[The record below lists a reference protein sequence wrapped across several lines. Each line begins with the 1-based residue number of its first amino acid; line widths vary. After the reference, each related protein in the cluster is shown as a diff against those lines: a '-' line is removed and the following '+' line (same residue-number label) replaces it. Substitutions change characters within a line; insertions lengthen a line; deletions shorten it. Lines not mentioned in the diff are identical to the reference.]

1 MPKSYRSAE
10 SYQSLDPVKRAK
22 SLANLLQGRKRGI
35 KRPTAPAKDLQDVDI
50 ITFATDPRFLGLSFE
65 TRPAQEVLL
74 RVLYGLPLDR
84 KQIKIYRKLTGN
96 RKEFEAGQDK
106 TEAVWVLGARSG
118 KSLLASIIALYE
130 ATRNKWQ
137 QYLSKGESGYIVVIA
152 TRQKQAE
159 QIIQANCSRL
169 IEDSPAL
176 RGLVKELYQTELT
189 LNNGVKIISLPC
201 NSTAGRGL
209 PICAFVLDEVGH
221 FYTEGIKAD
230 QTIYDSLRPR
240 MAQFPG
246 AKVVLIST
254 PAAKQGLLWNFFE
267 EGFAVPSRFTA
278 QADTRTVNP
287 EIPKKFIKGEYKRDV
302 DYARREFGAE
312 FAEKIESFFPYEVL
326 QSSFTLVGT
335 LPYKNE
341 FGYSAGIDQSGLSG
355 RDRFALAISH
365 KDGDRVLVDHVQA
378 WETKDSDKI
387 LVDVG
392 KLTEA
397 YKLRKVSIDRYAKGW
412 VAQAL
417 NKLGLEVEIRP
428 SLAEIYTNLKSL
440 MIAGRLRLPDNLDLK
455 KALQN
460 TQAFYGRNNALS
472 IAHQRSAAGHADLA
486 DAVATSVW
494 VRSSEPT
501 GVTPDIFIIDP
512 YEGEREDEDQGWRP
526 LNSFD
531 DIFG

>member
-1 MPKSYRSAE
+1 MSKGHRSTQSYVS
-10 SYQSLDPVKRAK
+10 QDPEKRAR
-22 SLANLLQGRKRGI
+22 SLANLRRGSKRGI
-35 KRPTAPAKDLQDVDI
+35 KPATAPAQDLQDVDI
-50 ITFATDPRFLGLSFE
+50 ITFASDPRFLGLSFE

-84 KQIKIYRKLTGN
+84 KQVKIYRKLTGN
-96 RKEFEAGQDK
+96 RKEFEPGQDK
-106 TEAVWVLGARSG
+106 TEAVWVLGARGG

-130 ATRNKWQ
+130 ATRDRWQ
-137 QYLSKGESGYIVVIA
+137 QYLNKGESGYIVVIA

-169 IEDSPAL
+169 IENSPAL
-176 RGLVKELYQTELT
+176 RGLVKDLYQTELT
-189 LNNGVKIISLPC
+189 LTNNMKIISLPC

-209 PICAFVLDEVGH
+209 PIACFCLDECGH

-254 PAAKQGLLWNFFE
+254 PAAKQGLLWSFFE
-267 EGFAVPSRFTA
+267 EGFNVPSRFTA

-287 EIPKKFIKGEYKRDV
+287 GIPKGFVKAEYKRDI

-312 FAEKIESFFPYEVL
+312 FAEKIESFFAYEVL
-326 QSSFTLVGT
+326 QSCFTLVGS
-335 LPYKNE
+335 LPYKDE
-341 FGYSAGIDQSGLSG
+341 FAYSLGIDQSGLSG

-365 KDGDRVLVDHVQA
+365 KEGERVLVDHIEA
-378 WETKDSDKI
+378 WETKDSDTI
-387 LVDVG
+387 LAEVG
-392 KLTEA
+392 KLTKA
-397 YKLRKVSIDRYAKGW
+397 YNLNKVSIDRYAKGW
-412 VAQAL
+412 VSQAL

-428 SLAEIYTNLKSL
+428 SMAEIYTNLKSL
-440 MIAGRLRLPDNLDLK
+440 MIAGRLRLPDSPDLR

-460 TQAFYGRNNALS
+460 TQAYFGKNNALS
-472 IAHQRSAAGHADLA
+472 IGHTRSAAGHADLA

-494 VRSSEPT
+494 VKSSEAP
-501 GVTPDIFIIDP
+501 GVTPDIFVINP
-512 YEGEREDEDQGWRP
+512 QEDEDEEQGWQP
-526 LNSFD
+526 ISESDLF
-531 DIFG
+531 

>member
-1 MPKSYRSAE
+1 MPYIAKEKFRGKTEE
-10 SYQSLDPVKRAK
+10 SRQAQLSNLKR
-22 SLANLLQGRKRGI
+22 GRKRGI
-35 KRPTAPAKDLQDVDI
+35 RRSTAPAKDLQDIDI
-50 ITFATDPRFLGLSFE
+50 IAFASDQRFLGLSFE
-65 TRPAQEVLL
+65 ERPAQEALL
-74 RVLYGLPLDR
+74 RALYGLPLDR
-84 KQIKIYRKLTGN
+84 RQVKIYKKLTGN
-96 RKEFEAGQDK
+96 RKEFEPGQDK

-137 QYLSKGESGYIVVIA
+137 QYLNKGEFGYIVVIA

-169 IEDSPAL
+169 IEGSPAL
-176 RGLVKELYQTELT
+176 RGIVKELYQTELT
-189 LNNGVKIISLPC
+189 LTNNMKIISLPC

-209 PICAFVLDEVGH
+209 PIACFVLDEVGH

-254 PAAKQGLLWNFFE
+254 PAAKQGLLWSFFE
-267 EGFAVPSRFTA
+267 DGFTVPSRFTA

-287 EIPKKFIKGEYKRDV
+287 EIPEKFIKLEYKRDI

-312 FAEKIESFFPYEVL
+312 FAEKIESFFAYEVL
-326 QSSFTLVGT
+326 QNSFILVGS
-335 LPYKNE
+335 LPYEDKYT
-341 FGYSAGIDQSGLSG
+341 YSLGIDQSGLSG

-365 KDGDRVLVDHVQA
+365 KEDSTVLVDHIQA
-378 WETKDSDKI
+378 WETKDSDII
-387 LVDVG
+387 LTEVG
-392 KLTEA
+392 KLTEG
-397 YKLRKVSIDRYAKGW
+397 YRLKKVSIDRYAKGW
-412 VAQAL
+412 VSQAL

-428 SLAEIYTNLKSL
+428 SMAEIYTNLKSL
-440 MIAGRLRLPDNLDLK
+440 MIAGRIRLPDNPKLK

-460 TQAFYGRNNALS
+460 TQAFYGRNNVLS

-486 DAVATSVW
+486 DAVATVALAA
-494 VRSSEPT
+494 SELKPRKK
-501 GVTPDIFIIDP
+501 GRVYIV
-512 YEGEREDEDQGWRP
+512 GE
-526 LNSFD
+526 
-531 DIFG
+531 